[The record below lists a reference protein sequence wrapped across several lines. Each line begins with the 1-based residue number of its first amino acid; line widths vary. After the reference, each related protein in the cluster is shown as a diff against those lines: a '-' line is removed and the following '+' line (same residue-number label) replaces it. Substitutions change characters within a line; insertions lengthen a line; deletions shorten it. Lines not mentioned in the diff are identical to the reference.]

1 MQRVR
6 THSRP
11 SALNREC
18 CAGMGGG
25 LGPYRQCRRPAYPCP
40 APRVPTPSCCT
51 RSTRRT
57 STERMPISHS
67 RNQKKPPVRIA
78 RQETKQQQPAP
89 VHGSAFDHRR
99 RAQRAGCAWLVPACI
114 GRSNGYCASL
124 CLELVRAQPE
134 SLKCRV
140 PVEIVSVDHAR
151 RPRSTGG
158 SPIVGEENVRARE
171 EGVQGLH
178 ARLTLQV

>member
-25 LGPYRQCRRPAYPCP
+25 LGPYRLCRRPAYPCP

-57 STERMPISHS
+57 SAERMPIFSLAQS
-67 RNQKKPPVRIA
+67 E
-78 RQETKQQQPAP
+78 ETTRPNRATGK
-89 VHGSAFDHRR
+89 HGSAFDHRR
-99 RAQRAGCAWLVPACI
+99 RSQRAGCAWLVPACI